1 MGRRRCVR
9 TVWTPTS
16 RTLTSPSWTPAT
28 LTASTASASCSGATI
43 SRPTCR
49 RPPFTTAQQTSCSR
63 WGFCP
68 EAGASSLKYVSFF
81 SVFLSHTYARYLSIL
96 GRAGGQREMN
106 LRPLFS
112 VETKLVLCEG
122 LPKYSLL
129 TPLAAQCT
137 KYVLWYY
144 FSELRRA
151 RGVRPES
158 AGKRPRAA
166 GLSQHFT
173 PNRGWIC
180 AFCFGTFLFFQTF
193 WPKLLF
199 YELIQLLIESHT
211 CLSWNW
217 VSEACC

>member
-43 SRPTCR
+43 SRPTRR

-68 EAGASSLKYVSFF
+68 EAGASSRKYVSFF
-81 SVFLSHTYARYLSIL
+81 GVFLSHTYARYLSIL

-106 LRPLFS
+106 LRLLFS

-137 KYVLWYY
+137 KYMLWYY

-151 RGVRPES
+151 RSVRPES
-158 AGKRPRAA
+158 AGKHVHALQA
-166 GLSQHFT
+166 
-173 PNRGWIC
+173 
-180 AFCFGTFLFFQTF
+180 
-193 WPKLLF
+193 
-199 YELIQLLIESHT
+199 
-211 CLSWNW
+211 CLST
-217 VSEACC
+217 SHQTEAESVLFVLAPSCFFRPFDQSCCFMN